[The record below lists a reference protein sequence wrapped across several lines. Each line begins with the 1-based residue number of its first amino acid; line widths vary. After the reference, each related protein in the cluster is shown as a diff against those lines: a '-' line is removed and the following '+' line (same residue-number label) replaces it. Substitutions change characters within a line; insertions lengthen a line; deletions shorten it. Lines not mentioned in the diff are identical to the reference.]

1 MTIDNNSGK
10 KYVDAKLK
18 LIAGE
23 VNVAQ
28 PQPTYQ
34 PIMYVRSFASPAAGA
49 AVP

>member
-23 VNVAQ
+23 VNTIQQYNPYMNYA
-28 PQPTYQ
+28 
-34 PIMYVRSFASPAAGA
+34 YVTPMAYDM
-49 AVP
+49 